1 MSFNEQIVEVRRHY
15 NSGDFDLA
23 HRRLLD
29 CVIET
34 ADTTLFKQALSYCEW
49 YEQSIASVAKDEI
62 STKAVELLTLIEKIG
77 PLDSSTNQKELLT
90 VKSLSKQYAKS
101 NFELNDIDFTLSA
114 GEVIGLVG
122 ENGNGKTTLLRLLAA
137 ELYPDSGLINYSFA
151 NNVHD
156 YELRSKLVYVPQRI
170 PRWWGSLM
178 DNLNFTLTQQ
188 GIKGSDNLLWA
199 EMIVARLGLRP
210 FRHLSWNRLS
220 SGYRTRFEL
229 AKTLLRAPKVL
240 LLDEPLANLDINAQQ
255 TVLQDL
261 KFLSRS
267 ASRPFGILLSSQH
280 IYEVE
285 KVSDKIIYL
294 EHGKPKYQQ
303 LNGQKIDEES
313 KPVYE
318 LIIELETPA
327 TRESVEKTF
336 RDLSPNHLKYN
347 GNVYIVSFSP
357 EQTMGAVLQSIA
369 QHQLEIIYLRNISQ
383 SSRRFFTN

>member
-1 MSFNEQIVEVRRHY
+1 MSFIEQLSEVRTHY

-34 ADTTLFKQALSYCEW
+34 ANTNLFKQALSYCEW
-49 YEQSIASVAKDEI
+49 YEQNNATETKDEI
-62 STKAVELLTLIEKIG
+62 RTKAFELLAQIEKAGSVIS
-77 PLDSSTNQKELLT
+77 PTETRELLT
-90 VKSLSKQYAKS
+90 VKSLSKQYEKS
-101 NFELNDIDFTLSA
+101 DFALNGIDFTLSA

-137 ELYPDSGLINYSFA
+137 ELYPDSGLVNYNFA
-151 NNVHD
+151 KDYHD
-156 YELRSKLVYVPQRI
+156 YELRSKLIYVPQRI

-199 EMIVARLGLRP
+199 EIIVARLGLRP
-210 FRHLSWNRLS
+210 YKHLSWNRLS

-229 AKTLLRAPKVL
+229 AKTLLRTPKVL

-294 EHGKPKYQQ
+294 ENGKPKYQQ
-303 LNGQKIDEES
+303 LNKQQPDGVTE
-313 KPVYE
+313 PNHE

-327 TRESVEKTF
+327 SREKVMAAFQDVS
-336 RDLSPNHLKYN
+336 LINLKYN
-347 GNVYIVSFSP
+347 GNVYIVSFSS
-357 EQTMGAVLQSIA
+357 EQTISTVLQSIA
-369 QHQLEIIYLRNISQ
+369 HHQLEIVYLRNISQ

>member
-1 MSFNEQIVEVRRHY
+1 MSFNEQLSEVRTHY

-49 YEQSIASVAKDEI
+49 HEQNNTIAIQDEI
-62 STKAVELLTLIEKIG
+62 RTKAFDLLLQIKKAG
-77 PLDSSTNQKELLT
+77 PVISPAETDKLLT
-90 VKSLSKQYAKS
+90 VESLSKQYVKS
-101 NFELNDIDFTLSA
+101 NFALNAIDFTLSA

-137 ELYPDSGLINYSFA
+137 ELYPDSGLVNYNFA
-151 NNVHD
+151 KDYHD
-156 YELRSKLVYVPQRI
+156 YELRSKLIYVPQRI

-178 DNLNFTLTQQ
+178 DNLNFTLTHQD
-188 GIKGSDNLLWA
+188 IKGNDNILWA
-199 EMIVARLGLRP
+199 EIIVARLGLRP
-210 FRHLSWNRLS
+210 YRHLSWNRLS

-267 ASRPFGILLSSQH
+267 VSRPFGILLSSQH

-294 EHGKPKYQQ
+294 EKGRPKYQQ
-303 LNGQKIDEES
+303 LNGQPLDGVS
-313 KPVYE
+313 VSTNE

-327 TRESVEKTF
+327 SREKVVAAFQDISLKNV
-336 RDLSPNHLKYN
+336 KYN

-357 EQTMGAVLQSIA
+357 EQTISSVLQSIA
-369 QHQLEIIYLRNISQ
+369 HHQLEIVYLRNISQ